1 MVIADSIEAEF
12 NKHIQFEMVSSHLY
26 LSMAAWCERHGLP
39 GFGNWMR
46 RQAEEEHQHA
56 LRFFDFL
63 LMRGGTVRLGSIE
76 APDHEWPTPLAVF
89 EAAQAHESEVT
100 GRINALVD
108 TVIKARD
115 HAANAFLQWFV
126 NEQVEEEASVGDV
139 VDRLRLVGDDGRGIL
154 LVDQELQRRA
164 APAPATE
171 GVSA

>member
-1 MVIADSIEAEF
+1 MIAETLQTEF
-12 NKHIQFEMVSSHLY
+12 NRHIQFEMASSHLY
-26 LSMAAWCERHGLP
+26 LSMAAWSERHGLP

-63 LMRGGTVRLGSIE
+63 LARGGAVRLPAIE
-76 APDHEWPTPLAVF
+76 APEHTWDSPLAVF
-89 EAAQAHESEVT
+89 EAAQAHEAEVT
-100 GRINALVD
+100 ARINALVD
-108 TVIKARD
+108 TVMEARD

-154 LVDQELQRRA
+154 LVDQELQQRTA
-164 APAPATE
+164 EAPPPA
-171 GVSA
+171 V